1 MKFLRTE
8 LNAALLSGIL
18 LVSPCA
24 VSSAFAQS
32 STQSSPTTG
41 STAARTQ
48 SQPSA
53 PAQGSPSN
61 RPISSLAPG
70 QPAPP
75 EHPITMDQTRKLLDL
90 MGFKKMED
98 DNWSEMLAMSKARI
112 PFMPPAVWTDVQT
125 NLNGIDYPS
134 TMQPIYAKYLSQEDA
149 AKALEFYGTPAG
161 KRVLQAMPMMM
172 AEGLTASQQK
182 GRQAANDA
190 ISAHR
195 PEIEAAQ
202 KKYQEEHAPKTPAPG
217 AGSATPSQPTSPST
231 SPAPATPPPSTTKPQ
246 R

>member
-8 LNAALLSGIL
+8 VQAVLLSGIL
-18 LVSPCA
+18 AVSPFA
-24 VSSAFAQS
+24 ASSAFAQS
-32 STQSSPTTG
+32 SATTG
-41 STAARTQ
+41 STAAKTQ

-61 RPISSLAPG
+61 RPISTLAPG
-70 QPAPP
+70 QPPP
-75 EHPITMDQTRKLLDL
+75 PAHPITMDQTKQMLDL

-98 DNWSEMLAMSKARI
+98 ANWSEMLTMSKARI

-125 NLNGIDYPS
+125 NLNGIDYS
-134 TMQPIYAKYLSQEDA
+134 ATMQPIYAKYLSQEDA

-172 AEGLTASQQK
+172 AESLSASQQK

-202 KKYQEEHAPKTPAPG
+202 KKYQEEHAPKTTPAPG
-217 AGSATPSQPTSPST
+217 NGSATPSQPASPST
-231 SPAPATPPPSTTKPQ
+231 TPAPSTPPPSTTKPQ